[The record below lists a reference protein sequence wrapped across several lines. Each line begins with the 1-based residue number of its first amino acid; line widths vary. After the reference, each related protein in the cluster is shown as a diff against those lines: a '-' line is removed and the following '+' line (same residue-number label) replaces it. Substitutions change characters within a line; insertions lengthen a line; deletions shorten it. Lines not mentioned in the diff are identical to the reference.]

1 MITYFDYRPALLE
14 IQGEVEQAIRR
25 VLASGRLILG
35 PEVRAFEE
43 EFAAYV
49 GLPAAVGVN
58 SGTDALVLALRALEI
73 GPGDEVATVANAGV
87 PPVAAIRAVGATP
100 RLVDVHPATLLLDP
114 ERAEAALTPRTRCIV
129 AVHLYGQPAP
139 MGALAELASR
149 RGLRVI
155 EDCAQAH
162 GASYRGRHVGHFGDV
177 GCFSF
182 YPTKNLGALG
192 DGGMCVTSDPE
203 LAERIRMQRT
213 YGFRDD
219 AYAHCEGLNS
229 RLDELHAAVLRVKLR
244 HLDAALAA
252 RRAIARQYRE
262 GLEDSSCRPLE
273 VDSEGEHAYH
283 LFVVQAPDR
292 DHLTRALDRA
302 GIGYGIHYPVPVHL
316 MEAYRFLGYREGDL
330 PVAEAAS
337 EAVISLPLYPGLGS
351 PDVDKVIETLRSLPW
366 PPGGSEDS

>member
-1 MITYFDYRPALLE
+1 MIAYFDYRPALLE
-14 IQGEVEQAIRR
+14 IQGEVEDAIRR

-49 GLPAAVGVN
+49 GLSAAVGVN

-73 GPGDEVATVANAGV
+73 GSGDEVATVANAGV

-100 RLVDVHPATLLLDP
+100 RLVDVDPGTLLLDP
-114 ERAEAALTPRTRCIV
+114 ERVEAALTPCTRCLV
-129 AVHLYGQPAP
+129 VVHLYGQPAP

-162 GASYRGRHVGHFGDV
+162 GATYRGRHVGHFSDV

-192 DGGMCVTSDPE
+192 DGGMCVTSDPD
-203 LAERIRMQRT
+203 LAERLRMQRM
-213 YGFRDD
+213 YGFRGD
-219 AYAHCEGLNS
+219 AHAHCEGLNS
-229 RLDELHAAVLRVKLR
+229 RLDELQAAVLRVKLR
-244 HLDAALAA
+244 HLDAVVAA

-262 GLEDSSCRPLE
+262 GLKGSPCRPLE
-273 VDSEGEHAYH
+273 VSSEGEHAYH
-283 LFVVQAPDR
+283 LFVVRAPDR
-292 DHLTRALDRA
+292 NHVIRALDRA
-302 GIGYGIHYPVPVHL
+302 EIGYGIHYPEPVHL

-330 PVAEAAS
+330 PVAEGAS
-337 EAVISLPLYPGLGS
+337 KAVISLPLYPGLGS
-351 PDVDKVIETLRSLPW
+351 RDADEVIETLRSLQW
-366 PPGGSEDS
+366 PAGGREDP

>member
-1 MITYFDYRPALLE
+1 MIAYFDYRPALLE
-14 IQGEVEQAIRR
+14 IQDEVEEAIRR
-25 VLASGRLILG
+25 VLASGHLILG

-87 PPVAAIRAVGATP
+87 PPVAAIRAVGAEP
-100 RLVDVHPATLLLDP
+100 RLVDVHPATLLVDP
-114 ERAEAALTPRTRCIV
+114 ERVEAALTQRTRCIV
-129 AVHLYGQPAP
+129 VVHLYGQAAP
-139 MGALAELASR
+139 MGALVELASR
-149 RGLRVI
+149 RGLRVV

-162 GASYRGRHVGHFGDV
+162 GATYRGRHVGHFGDV

-192 DGGMCVTSDPE
+192 DGGLCVTRDPE
-203 LAERIRMQRT
+203 LAERIRMQRM
-213 YGFRDD
+213 YGFRGD
-219 AYAHCEGLNS
+219 AHAHCEGLNS
-229 RLDELHAAVLRVKLR
+229 RLDELHAAVLRVKMR

-262 GLEDSSCRPLE
+262 GLEGSSCRPLE
-273 VDSEGEHAYH
+273 VDSDGEHAYH
-283 LFVVQAPDR
+283 LFVVRAPNR
-292 DHLTRALDRA
+292 GPVIRALDRA

-330 PVAEAAS
+330 PIAEAAS
-337 EAVISLPLYPGLGS
+337 KAVISLPLYPGLGNL
-351 PDVDKVIETLRSLPW
+351 DVDKVIETLCSLP
-366 PPGGSEDS
+366 

>member
-1 MITYFDYRPALLE
+1 MIAYFDYRPALRE
-14 IQGEVEQAIRR
+14 IQHEVEEAIRR
-25 VLASGRLILG
+25 VLASGHLILG
-35 PEVRAFEE
+35 PEVGAFEE

-58 SGTDALVLALRALEI
+58 SGTDALALALRALEI

-100 RLVDVHPATLLLDP
+100 RLVDVDPATLLLDP

-129 AVHLYGQPAP
+129 VVHLYGQPAP
-139 MGALAELASR
+139 MGALVELASR

-162 GASYRGRHVGHFGDV
+162 GATYRGRHVGHFGDV

-203 LAERIRMQRT
+203 LAERLRMQRM
-213 YGFRDD
+213 YGFRGD
-219 AYAHCEGLNS
+219 AHAHCEGLNS
-229 RLDELHAAVLRVKLR
+229 RLDELQAAVLRVKLR
-244 HLDAALAA
+244 HLEAALAA

-262 GLEDSSCRPLE
+262 GLEESSCRALE

-283 LFVVQAPDR
+283 LLVVRVPHR
-292 DHLTRALDRA
+292 DPVTRALDAA
-302 GIGYGIHYPVPVHL
+302 GIGYAIHYPVPVHL

-330 PVAEAAS
+330 PVAEGAS
-337 EAVISLPLYPGLGS
+337 KAVISLPLYPGLGS
-351 PDVDKVIETLRSLPW
+351 SDVEKVIETLCSLRW